1 MTRGARFGFD
11 ERREQRLLA
20 WAILVVFVLGFL
32 SFIAKGANGPP
43 DPYLKPLATGDTAPG
58 PGVTEPGATVPPST
72 VPVRTPLPGYGEIA
86 FRVASG
92 SKQCAI
98 LAETQQQQARG
109 LQQRTD
115 LGGYAGM
122 LFVFPSDTTVTFWMR
137 NTPLPLSIAWFDS
150 TGRFVSQSDMV
161 PCADRPDCPVYA
173 AARAYRYALE
183 VPRGGLT
190 GLGVGPG
197 AQIVVGGGC

>member
-1 MTRGARFGFD
+1 MTSGARLGFD
-11 ERREQRLLA
+11 ERRTQRLLA
-20 WAILVVFVLGFL
+20 WAIGVVFVLGLL
-32 SFIAKGANGPP
+32 SFIGKGANGPP
-43 DPYLKPLATGDTAPG
+43 DPYLLPLAST
-58 PGVTEPGATVPPST
+58 TVPGGAGVPAPTPT
-72 VPVRTPLPGYGEIA
+72 VVRTPLPGYGEIA
-86 FRVASG
+86 FRVSSG
-92 SKQCAI
+92 TKRCGI
-98 LAETQQQQARG
+98 LAETPQQQSRG

-115 LGGYAGM
+115 LGGYDGM

-150 TGRFVSQSDMV
+150 AGHFVSQTDMT
-161 PCADRPDCPVYA
+161 PCADVSTCPTYS

-197 AQIVVGGGC
+197 SQLVVGGGC